1 MIKQVKQSIGILA
14 FFFLVN
20 TNVTAGNNHHK
31 QPTTLDEKLQKLA
44 EDMLDCKQGSIV
56 AIDPRTGEIK
66 CMASNSF
73 FSDAMN
79 RSVGVAYSPG
89 STFKTAQ
96 ALTLLSEHILN
107 EKSEY
112 TCQEGFWRGKV
123 HIGCHKHPSPMSMTN
138 ALAHSCN
145 AYFCKGFM
153 AMLTNRSNYKGKM
166 DAIDTWFSYMKSMG
180 LGVPLGVDLPGEVSG
195 EMPNS
200 ASLWRTFNGRWNE
213 QTIMWVGMGQ
223 GEVQTTPLQLCNL
236 AASIA
241 NRGFF
246 FTPHIHRYGVKDQ
259 QYAKYN
265 QKHVTKV
272 SAKAYKVVIDGMRKA
287 VKSGTCADINT
298 PLFDICGKTGTAENT
313 GDDHSIFI
321 GFAPMN
327 NPKIAVCVYIE
338 NGGFGAEMAAPMAS
352 IIMEQYIEGKLSK
365 SSENKAKHWSEY
377 IVIPN

>member
-1 MIKQVKQSIGILA
+1 MIKPNKLTIGVLA
-14 FFFLVN
+14 FFFLFSIKA
-20 TNVTAGNNHHK
+20 TAGNKNH
-31 QPTTLDEKLQKLA
+31 QRTSTLDKKLQGLA
-44 EDMLDCKQGSIV
+44 ETMLDCKQGSIV

-73 FSDAMN
+73 FNDAVN
-79 RSVGVAYSPG
+79 RSIGMAYSPG

-96 ALTLLSEHILN
+96 ALTLLSEHIVN

-112 TCQEGFWRGKV
+112 GCKEGFWRGNV
-123 HIGCHKHPSPMSMTN
+123 HIGCHKHPSPMSMAN

-153 AMLTNRSNYKGKM
+153 AMLTNRNYKSKNE
-166 DAIDTWFSYMKSMG
+166 AIDKWFSYMQSMG
-180 LGVPLGVDLPGEVSG
+180 LGVSLGVDMPGEVAG

-200 ASLWRTFNGRWNE
+200 ALMWRMFKGRWNE

-223 GEVQTTPLQLCNL
+223 GEVQATPLQLCNL

-246 FTPHIHRYGVKDQ
+246 FTPHIHRYNVKDEL
-259 QYAKYN
+259 YKKYN
-265 QKHVTKV
+265 EKHVTKV
-272 SAKAYKVVIDGMRKA
+272 NAKAYQVVIDGMRRA
-287 VKSGTCADINT
+287 VKAGTCADINT
-298 PLFDICGKTGTAENT
+298 PLFDICGKTGTAENP

-338 NGGFGAEMAAPMAS
+338 NGGFGAEMAAPMAK
-352 IIMEQYIEGKLSK
+352 IIMEQYLEGKLCEASQQK
-365 SSENKAKHWSEY
+365 VKHWSEY
-377 IVIPN
+377 IIVPN